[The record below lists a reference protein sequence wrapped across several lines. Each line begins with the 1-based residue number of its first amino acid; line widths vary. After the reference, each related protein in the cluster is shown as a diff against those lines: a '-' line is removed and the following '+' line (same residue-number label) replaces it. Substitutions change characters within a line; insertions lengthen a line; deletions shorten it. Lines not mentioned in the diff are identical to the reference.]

1 VVHPRVDGDVR
12 QREDGHEDEV
22 GRDDLGRRLGRGEEA
37 AEPDERVSRTTVST
51 AVAGALGPAVT
62 TVY

>member
-22 GRDDLGRRLGRGEEA
+22 SRDDLGRRRRGRGEEA
-37 AEPDERVSRTTVST
+37 AEPDERVSRTALST

-62 TVY
+62 VY